1 MKKQEFLAVL
11 RDRLRGLPQEDIQRS
26 VDYYSE
32 MIDDRMEDGL
42 REESAVAALGSM
54 DEIVSQILMETSLPK
69 LVKAKV
75 KQKKHL
81 HTWAIVLLVLGSPIW
96 LSLLIAAMAVL
107 LSVYV
112 VIWSVV
118 VSLFAVNV
126 ALAACAF
133 AGVVCSVIY
142 MICGHPAAGLA
153 ILGAGLACAGLE
165 ILFVFACKWSV
176 KGIVSLS
183 KAIWRGLK
191 RCFIGKEGKV

>member
-75 KQKKHL
+75 KRSTCIHGRL
-81 HTWAIVLLVLGSPIW
+81 CSWFWVRRSGCRCLLPL
-96 LSLLIAAMAVL
+96 
-107 LSVYV
+107 
-112 VIWSVV
+112 
-118 VSLFAVNV
+118 
-126 ALAACAF
+126 
-133 AGVVCSVIY
+133 
-142 MICGHPAAGLA
+142 
-153 ILGAGLACAGLE
+153 
-165 ILFVFACKWSV
+165 
-176 KGIVSLS
+176 
-183 KAIWRGLK
+183 WRS
-191 RCFIGKEGKV
+191 CFRFTL